1 MSRIEPRQIG
11 DLDLQVEKTNSRV
24 LLSLAGKVTVESSP
38 HFRDQLLAVLSD
50 AAIDQVTI
58 DLKGV
63 TYLDLSGIA
72 TLIEALKIA
81 RAKKTNLVLMGLQ
94 DGPHYL
100 LEVSGVLPFFE
111 ETSDTQQD
119 ATVKGQE

>member
-1 MSRIEPRQIG
+1 MSRSEPRHIG

-24 LLSLAGKVTVESSP
+24 LLRLTGRVTVESSP
-38 HFRDQLLAVLSD
+38 HLRDELLAVLND
-50 AAIDQVTI
+50 ADLDQVTI
-58 DLKGV
+58 DLTGV

-81 RAKKTNLVLMGLQ
+81 RAKKTHLALMGLQ

-111 ETSDTQQD
+111 EASDTQQD
-119 ATVKGQE
+119 ATVKGQG

>member
-1 MSRIEPRQIG
+1 MPRSEPRQIG
-11 DLDLQVEKTNSRV
+11 ELDLQVEKTSSRV
-24 LLSLAGKVTVESSP
+24 LLRLTGKVTVESSP
-38 HFRDQLLAVLSD
+38 HLRDQLLAVLND
-50 AAIDQVTI
+50 AALDQVMI
-58 DLKGV
+58 DLTGV
-63 TYLDLSGIA
+63 PYLDLSGIA

-81 RAKKTNLVLMGLQ
+81 RAKRSHLVLMGLQ

-111 ETSDTQQD
+111 EANDTRQD